1 MQRQE
6 EKRASVS
13 TDDLASMLR
22 EVISGTD
29 YKWHT
34 SSCECP
40 LCRARAML
48 RRYRGD
54 VMSPVGVRWEEPE

>member
-13 TDDLASMLR
+13 TDDFASMLR
-22 EVISGTD
+22 EVVSEMD
-29 YKWHT
+29 CRWHT
-34 SSCECP
+34 SSCECS
-40 LCRARAML
+40 LCRARTML